1 MKYHQIIN
9 NIIEGWKRLLK
20 RETAMEQG
28 IDRRKTNIDIINKTL
43 YSAQLKDTSQ
53 ERLKSEVKWTNDFQ
67 NYDIVWEVAYQM
79 AHRCT
84 IDMKFRNFQYKYL
97 MRIVP
102 NNKYL
107 FKCKLP
113 PTVLCDFCAM
123 QEETNAHLFWECS
136 YVQEYWS
143 KIQKFLKD
151 NNLEIELTYYRISF
165 GILDKNNIKTSMIN
179 FIILIAKYWIF
190 ASKYKMQRP
199 SSEGFLKVLHERKE
213 TEHYIALTKDKL
225 EHHNQKWGFLRSF
238 E

>member
-1 MKYHQIIN
+1 MK
-9 NIIEGWKRLLK
+9 LK
-20 RETAMEQG
+20 
-28 IDRRKTNIDIINKTL
+28 
-43 YSAQLKDTSQ
+43 
-53 ERLKSEVKWTNDFQ
+53 
-67 NYDIVWEVAYQM
+67 
-79 AHRCT
+79 
-84 IDMKFRNFQYKYL
+84 NFQYKYL
-97 MRIVP
+97 MRILP

-107 FKCKLP
+107 FKCKLA

-151 NNLEIELTYYRISF
+151 NNLEIELTYYRIIF

-179 FIILIAKYWIF
+179 LIILIAKYWIF
-190 ASKYKMQRP
+190 TSKYKMQRP
-199 SSEGFLKVLHERKE
+199 SSEGFLKILHERKE
-213 TEHYIALTKDKL
+213 TEQYIALAKDNL